1 MPMSKKRDMLS
12 MNTKTMARTQYE
24 SPNDYIQYLV
34 RNRKPYRMVFSHSE
48 LQNHKLNF
56 QSNSDLS
63 AQKKYSCIESLRV
76 ALTNNNLEWVQEFG
90 SKGLKQVLSLLN
102 DCFRQK

>member
-1 MPMSKKRDMLS
+1 MFHMCFP
-12 MNTKTMARTQYE
+12 
-24 SPNDYIQYLV
+24 
-34 RNRKPYRMVFSHSE
+34 
-48 LQNHKLNF
+48 

-63 AQKKYSCIESLRV
+63 PQKKYSCIESLRV